1 MQRVYILGA
10 GASHFA
16 RFPLGRD
23 LLAFLKSEWE
33 NTKNP
38 MVNDFGGYALDFV
51 ETVKHA
57 LPVERVLSNGAP
69 DLEFV
74 LSLTDRNNQRGSNGP
89 AYDSLI
95 KDLNTIAQTLDLD
108 AWDLTKVRQGFTI
121 LVASAFQYKSYQ
133 LLDQGSGPAYDDF
146 ITTAA
151 AWTARVDPGDTLI
164 TFNWDVLQ
172 EILLWKA
179 KKWSYE
185 DGYGIQ
191 TTPEKPLNPSLTTVL
206 KLHGSCNWALSH
218 QQDQS
223 PRIDDADVFFGAL
236 KHDMQEPPRLGSTS
250 DYGTSLI
257 VPSYL
262 KDPSQINILRSVWKT
277 AAYVLRKAETLVV
290 LGYSLPN
297 ADVHAQNLF
306 SEMVD
311 YNKTLKSITLVLGR
325 DDESYSRWEAL
336 FGDYRKACK
345 RVRLKFE
352 EFVTSQ

>member
-1 MQRVYILGA
+1 
-10 GASHFA
+10 
-16 RFPLGRD
+16 
-23 LLAFLKSEWE
+23 
-33 NTKNP
+33 
-38 MVNDFGGYALDFV
+38 MVKKLGGYALDFV

-74 LSLTDRNNQRGSNGP
+74 LSLTDRNNQNGP
-89 AYDSLI
+89 NRSEDDSLI
-95 KDLNTIAQTLDLD
+95 NDLNTITQQLDLG
-108 AWDLTKVRQGFTI
+108 AWDLTKVRQGFVT

-133 LLDQGSGPAYDDF
+133 LLNQGSGPAYDDF
-146 ITTAA
+146 ITSAD
-151 AWTARVDPGDTLI
+151 AWTPRVNPGDTLI
-164 TFNWDVLQ
+164 TFNWDLLQ

-179 KKWSYE
+179 KKWSHA

-191 TTPEKPLNPSLTTVL
+191 TTPEKPLNPSPTTVL

-223 PRIDDADVFFGAL
+223 LRIDDADVFFGAL
-236 KHDMQEPPRLGSTS
+236 NHDMQESPPLGSTS

-262 KDPSQINILRSVWKT
+262 KDPSQINILRSVWKA

-306 SEMVD
+306 REMVD
-311 YNKTLKSITLVLGR
+311 YNKTLKSIMLVLGT
-325 DDESYSRWEAL
+325 DEESYSRWETL
-336 FGDYRKACK
+336 FGDYRKVCK